1 MATPSVK
8 RKARYTINNALR
20 SGLINR
26 PEKCS
31 VCGIY
36 PGRGKDGRSL
46 IQFHHYS
53 YARKPFGAFLCAQCH
68 RHEHL

>member
-8 RKARYTINNALR
+8 RKARYTINNAVR
-20 SGLINR
+20 SGLIKR

-46 IQFHHYS
+46 IQAHHPS
-53 YARKPFGAFLCAQCH
+53 YARPKLVIWSCPS
-68 RHEHL
+68 